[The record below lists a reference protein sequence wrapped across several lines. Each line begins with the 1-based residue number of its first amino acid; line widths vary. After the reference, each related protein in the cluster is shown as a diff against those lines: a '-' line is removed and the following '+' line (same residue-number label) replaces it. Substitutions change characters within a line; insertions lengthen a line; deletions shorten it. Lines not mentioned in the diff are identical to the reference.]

1 MGKTVKVTDLTKLEG
16 DPDPRKANVRNVR
29 MYLEMH
35 ARAPW
40 QVGFVKFVARCS
52 EHAPVARALVVS
64 ILLAIG
70 IALAALAHF
79 ILTGVAPGWVTA
91 SVSLG
96 FVFVPTALYWITA
109 RMDGGSRG

>member
-16 DPDPRKANVRNVR
+16 DPDPRNANVPNVR

-40 QVGFVKFVARCS
+40 QIGFVKFVARCS

-64 ILLAIG
+64 ILLAVG
-70 IALAALAHF
+70 IAVAALAHF
-79 ILTGVAPGWVTA
+79 ILTGITPDWITA
-91 SVSLG
+91 SVSLI
-96 FVFVPTALYWITA
+96 FLFVPTALYWITA
-109 RMDGGSRG
+109 RMDGVNRG